1 MRAGREVKSFGPEAI
16 VPNHER
22 DDCMEEVLEEVAQV
36 GVLTVENL
44 NRMNDAF
51 AKFIFANEARKLLT
65 LDLVNSFFEFEGTA
79 QITDFKF
86 SDRELDPDRKRGKGV
101 VLDVVGES
109 SDGTLVNVE
118 IQLQQFDDM
127 DRRTLYYWAQLY
139 TRRLL
144 SGEDYENLNRTV
156 AINILDFRLFS
167 DEIWPDYHSC
177 FAVLNTRNA
186 EHALTKDLE
195 IHFVELPKL
204 TVTKRENTRHL
215 ERWLRYLSPK
225 TTMEERRRLAME
237 DANIHTAMEAE
248 KEFVKNPICI
258 TAYEQHQKYLRD
270 KHAREKYLRKEGE
283 AKAERDMIKTLH
295 ASGMSAEEIA
305 ARLQKDIAVVRQI
318 LQ

>member
-1 MRAGREVKSFGPEAI
+1 
-16 VPNHER
+16 
-22 DDCMEEVLEEVAQV
+22 MEEVLQDDVQGE
-36 GVLTVENL
+36 VLTVENL

-51 AKFIFANEARKLLT
+51 AKYIFANEARKLLT

-79 QITDFKF
+79 QITDFSF

-101 VLDVVGES
+101 VLDVVGKC

-139 TRRLL
+139 TRRLQ
-144 SGEDYENLNRTV
+144 SGEEYESLNRTV
-156 AINILDFRLFS
+156 AINILDYRLFP
-167 DEIWPDYHSC
+167 DETWRSYHSC
-177 FAVLNTRNA
+177 FAVRNTRNV

-204 TVTKRENTRHL
+204 TSSSQKNTRHL

-237 DANIHTAMEAE
+237 DANIQTAMEAE

-270 KHAREKYLRKEGE
+270 KHAREKFVRKEGEAIGFAKGEASGIAKGE
-283 AKAERDMIKTLH
+283 AKAERDLIKALH

-305 ARLQKDIAVVRQI
+305 MRLQKDIAAVRQI

>member
-16 VPNHER
+16 VPNQER

-86 SDRELDPDRKRGKGV
+86 IDREQDPDRKWGKGV

-144 SGEDYENLNRTV
+144 SGEDYDNLN
-156 AINILDFRLFS
+156 
-167 DEIWPDYHSC
+167 
-177 FAVLNTRNA
+177 
-186 EHALTKDLE
+186 
-195 IHFVELPKL
+195 
-204 TVTKRENTRHL
+204 
-215 ERWLRYLSPK
+215 
-225 TTMEERRRLAME
+225 ME